1 MKATI
6 VIPTYN
12 EADSLAGLVEAI
24 FQFCPAAAILIVDD
38 NSPDGTGAIADTLAA
53 RFPAVSVIH
62 RTRKA
67 GLGTAYVEGF
77 RRALRDGAEII
88 FEMDADLSHDP
99 ADLPAFLEAARQ
111 ADVVIGSRYKDG
123 VRVLGWRFRRLF
135 LSKMA
140 NIFVSHIMVHPRV
153 DDYTS
158 GYRCYR
164 RAVLEAIDLQTI
176 RSDGYAFQIEMAYRA
191 HKHGFSVVEIPIIF
205 RERAAGISKI
215 SRNVVSEAFR
225 LTLRNHAPLR
235 DILRVLAFSYK
246 KYLFLGK

>member
-1 MKATI
+1 
-6 VIPTYN
+6 
-12 EADSLAGLVEAI
+12 
-24 FQFCPAAAILIVDD
+24 
-38 NSPDGTGAIADTLAA
+38 
-53 RFPAVSVIH
+53 
-62 RTRKA
+62 
-67 GLGTAYVEGF
+67 
-77 RRALRDGAEII
+77 
-88 FEMDADLSHDP
+88 MDADLSHDP

-164 RAVLEAIDLQTI
+164 RAVLEAINLQTI
-176 RSDGYAFQIEMAYRA
+176 RSDGYAFQIEMAHRA
-191 HKHGFSVVEIPIIF
+191 YCHGFTVVETPIIF
-205 RERAAGISKI
+205 HERVCGVSKI

-225 LTLRNHAPLR
+225 LTLRHHAPLR
-235 DILRVLAFSYK
+235 DIGRVLATSYK